1 MFFPSFQGY
10 ISFLAAAIKERRFCL
25 ALNVKEE
32 SCNMCKA
39 LDDLIMM
46 GVNQGE
52 EYFAALSQKLLA
64 DFRTDDLQKAIQNK
78 EYRKKLY
85 RNTGLR
91 DVRINRKAAKGT
103 QILSALNVKGE
114 SCNM

>member
-1 MFFPSFQGY
+1 MFR
-10 ISFLAAAIKERRFCL
+10 INRKAAKGTQIL
-25 ALNVKEE
+25 SALNVKGE

-39 LDDLIMM
+39 LDDLYND

-64 DFRTDDLQKAIQNK
+64 DFRTDDLQKAIKNK

-85 RNTGLR
+85 QEY
-91 DVRINRKAAKGT
+91 RIER
-103 QILSALNVKGE
+103 
-114 SCNM
+114 C